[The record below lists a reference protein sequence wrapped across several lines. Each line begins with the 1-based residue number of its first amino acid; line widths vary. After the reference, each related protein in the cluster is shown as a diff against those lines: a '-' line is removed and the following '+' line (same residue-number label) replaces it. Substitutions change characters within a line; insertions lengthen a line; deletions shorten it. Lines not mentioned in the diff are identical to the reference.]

1 MEGDRP
7 VPANRRLVLLT
18 LTMSERAL
26 LNETTGSVRPL
37 RVVEPQDVR
46 DLCLQ
51 ALTLFGIPAVPR
63 GNTAIDFPDD
73 LDDRDADLQHAVL
86 RLVEL
91 RFPTLGDPRSALV
104 EPTHDT

>member
-1 MEGDRP
+1 
-7 VPANRRLVLLT
+7 
-18 LTMSERAL
+18 MSERAL

-63 GNTAIDFPDD
+63 GNTGIDFPDD